1 MNHDKLKILL
11 LRPDL
16 KEIDPG
22 LPGLVWEAYHGDDDA
37 MLELARVLLRA
48 GRSGQARRV
57 LDILERT
64 RQEPDSRPRR
74 E

>member
-1 MNHDKLKILL
+1 MNHDEMKILL

-37 MLELARVLLRA
+37 MLEVARVLLRA
-48 GRSGQARRV
+48 GRSGQARRI

-64 RQEPDSRPRR
+64 RDEPDSTRPRQ
-74 E
+74 